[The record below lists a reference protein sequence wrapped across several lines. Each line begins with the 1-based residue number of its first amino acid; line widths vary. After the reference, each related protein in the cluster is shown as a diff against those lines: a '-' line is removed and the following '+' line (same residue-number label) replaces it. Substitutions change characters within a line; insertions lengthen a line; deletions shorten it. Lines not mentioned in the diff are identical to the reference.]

1 MKCSKAVKKSAARR
15 LPNAGAF
22 CICIRALQAH
32 TNAHELRASY
42 DICAVQSRKPG
53 EIGFLIVFGVS
64 SNVFVEKT
72 MRIAVFLQLF
82 EYGCVNLNI
91 IYRKFNFS
99 CAVFLING

>member
-22 CICIRALQAH
+22 CICI
-32 TNAHELRASY
+32 
-42 DICAVQSRKPG
+42 C
-53 EIGFLIVFGVS
+53 EIGFLIVFCVS